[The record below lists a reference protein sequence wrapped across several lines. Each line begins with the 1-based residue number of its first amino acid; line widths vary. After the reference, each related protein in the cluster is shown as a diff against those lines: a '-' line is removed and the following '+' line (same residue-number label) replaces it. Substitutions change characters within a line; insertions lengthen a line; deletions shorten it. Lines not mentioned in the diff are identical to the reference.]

1 MTMSNKPSNK
11 LKSTALILTNV
22 SLAISI
28 ITAGVMLHNQYNQK
42 DPTVFTVITHTMEDQ
57 IVQTPAMNAAATEEA
72 PPVVT
77 VKPAATKKVK
87 KVVYLTFD
95 DGPGKY
101 TNEIVDILEQR
112 GIHATFF
119 MIGNQLKGN
128 EQKVKD
134 AFDAGNYIG
143 LHSMTHNKKRLYQ
156 SGSSAVFIKEFKQEQ
171 HLIEEIT
178 GVAPHLVRAPY
189 GSKPD
194 IKGPFLDDIAA
205 AGFKMWD
212 WTIDSKDWRNPDK
225 PSQILKEVKQQLQHD
240 TEVILLHEKSQTVKI
255 LPELIQYLQNKGYV
269 FAVYKPE
276 QHFSVNFSKDDRL

>member
-1 MTMSNKPSNK
+1 MSNKPSNNR
-11 LKSTALILTNV
+11 LKSTALILTNI

-28 ITAGVMLHNQYNQK
+28 IAAGLILNNQHK
-42 DPTVFTVITHTMEDQ
+42 KASPKFSVITHTMEDQ
-57 IVQTPAMNAAATEEA
+57 TVQIPTMKTVVTEPPTP
-72 PPVVT
+72 VDT
-77 VKPAATKKVK
+77 VKPVETKKVK
-87 KVVYLTFD
+87 KVIYLTFD
-95 DGPGKY
+95 DGPSKY

-128 EQKVKD
+128 EQKVKN

-143 LHSMTHNKKRLYQ
+143 LHSMTHNKKKLYQ
-156 SGSSAVFIKEFKQEQ
+156 SGSSARFIKEFKQEQ
-171 HLIEEIT
+171 QLIEEIT
-178 GVAPHLVRAPY
+178 GFSPNLVRAPY
-189 GSKPD
+189 GSKPE
-194 IKGPFLDDIAA
+194 IKGQFLDDIAA

-212 WTIDSKDWRNPDK
+212 WTIDSKDWRNPEK
-225 PSQILKEVKQQLQHD
+225 PSQILKEVKQQITRD

-255 LPELIQYLQNKGYV
+255 LPELIQYLQNKGYA